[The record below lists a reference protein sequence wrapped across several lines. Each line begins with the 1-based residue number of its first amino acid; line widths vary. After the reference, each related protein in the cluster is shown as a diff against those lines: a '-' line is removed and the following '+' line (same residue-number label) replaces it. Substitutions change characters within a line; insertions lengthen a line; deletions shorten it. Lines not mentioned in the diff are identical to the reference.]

1 MKIAASHHIGALG
14 LPFGVLIVF
23 PSLLLLVTGDYS
35 LPWTS
40 GQLIDS
46 LVRLLG
52 LSLVFIGATL
62 LFTCIRMFSRIGEG
76 TLAPWAPPKK
86 LVVEGLYRYTRSPMI
101 LGVIIV
107 GFGES
112 MFFSSLALLILFL
125 FFWALN
131 HIYFIVS
138 EEPGLLA
145 RFGQEFQTYKENV
158 PRWIPRRT
166 PWYPDAESEGN

>member
-1 MKIAASHHIGALG
+1 MKIAARYHISALG

-35 LPWTS
+35 LLWTS

-46 LVRLLG
+46 LIRLLG
-52 LSLVFIGATL
+52 LFLIFVGATL
-62 LFTCIRMFSRIGEG
+62 LFICIRMFSRIGEG

-112 MFFSSLALLILFL
+112 MFFSSLALLLLFL

-138 EEPGLLA
+138 EEPGLLV
-145 RFGQEFQTYKENV
+145 RFGHDFQIYKDNV
-158 PRWIPRRT
+158 PRWVPRRT
-166 PWYPDAESEGN
+166 PWYPTTESDSN